1 MVFATPDHADAFYR
15 AYELRPTGS
24 VVVPHLGADTAEF
37 RPDAERRSR
46 VRSEL
51 GLSDQEFCL
60 VYAGRLSPEK
70 GPDLLIDALGRL
82 PAELWSRLRVVIAGD
97 GLLRAEMENRVRAAK
112 LDGTVRFLGRIS
124 NVAGLY
130 NAADLVAVPSRAE
143 CFGLSLVEAMASG
156 CAVVATAIG
165 GMREIVDEPQ
175 EGLLVHRLDA
185 SCLAQALHKAI
196 LCPDLEK
203 MGQAARLKVLS
214 KYSKSR
220 VLADLLA
227 VVGAHP
233 RQAGAPNA

>member
-1 MVFATPDHADAFYR
+1 M
-15 AYELRPTGS
+15 
-24 VVVPHLGADTAEF
+24 
-37 RPDAERRSR
+37 
-46 VRSEL
+46 

-175 EGLLVHRLDA
+175 EGLLVHPAVERVVDESA
-185 SCLAQALHKAI
+185 
-196 LCPDLEK
+196 
-203 MGQAARLKVLS
+203 GQAFFGDPMRMH
-214 KYSKSR
+214 R
-220 VLADLLA
+220 DLLA
-227 VVGAHP
+227 DA
-233 RQAGAPNA
+233 QAPTAA